1 MNILALLSQVPL
13 FADLKADELELLCS
27 ASSVIF
33 AKKDE
38 LVFRAGH
45 QADTLYIVA
54 TGQVKMYQSRKGSH
68 KEEIVCIVNSK
79 QYFCLAPVLSRE
91 IMHINAKAL
100 EETKLIAIPKT
111 IIDELIQKSHPFS
124 KRVIQHLAIKECG
137 LCEQVCDLSL
147 NSPKER
153 LAKYLIEQFQ
163 QAENKTIQLTLK
175 RTELASHLGT
185 VRESL
190 SRHLTDFKKAG
201 IISLQGKKIQLHSL
215 SALEDIAFPCSSRGL
230 QVIDDLP

>member
-1 MNILALLSQVPL
+1 MNILAFLSQVPL
-13 FADLKADELELLCS
+13 FIDLQADELELLCDTS
-27 ASSVIF
+27 EVIKVKPDDVIF
-33 AKKDE
+33 
-38 LVFRAGH
+38 RSGH
-45 QADTLYIVA
+45 QANTLYIVA

-68 KEEIVCIVNSK
+68 KEEIVCIVRPK

-91 IMHINAKAL
+91 VMHINAKAL
-100 EETKLIAIPKT
+100 EETKLISIPKSV
-111 IIDELIQKSHPFS
+111 IDELIQESHPFS

-153 LAKYLIEQFQ
+153 LAKYLLEQFQ
-163 QAENKTIQLTLK
+163 QTEKKTIQLRLK

-190 SRHLTDFKKAG
+190 SRYFTAFKKAG
-201 IISLQGKKIQLHSL
+201 IISLQGKKVQLHDL
-215 SALEDIAFPCSSRGL
+215 RALEDIASPRSSRGL
-230 QVIDDLP
+230 QVLEDLP